1 MRVALA
7 MRIALPK
14 TARMSL
20 ARSIARVLYWFCSL
34 LGRLPLPVL
43 HALGAALGQLVY
55 WRNGREARVTRRN
68 LELVW
73 PGIAAAERDARA
85 AAILRETGRNT
96 LETLRCWTRP
106 SAENLRRVRQVHG
119 AELLHAALAGGRGVI
134 IAAPHYGNWELMNQ
148 YLASQAAI
156 TIVYRPP
163 ESAVADAFLQLAR
176 VRSGVTQ
183 VPAQRSGVRELLRCL
198 AAGGMVGI
206 LPDQRP
212 KAGEGGFAPLFGI
225 QTQTMTLLTRLAQR
239 TGAPVLFGFA
249 ERQREGGR
257 VVFDIHLQPADPAI
271 AAPDPAIALRALNAG
286 VEAVARRDP
295 LQYQWNYK
303 RFNVRPPGSDERDP
317 YRD

>member
-1 MRVALA
+1 VALA
-7 MRIALPK
+7 PCAALTK
-14 TARMSL
+14 TAYMSF
-20 ARSIARVLYWFCSL
+20 ARAVATAGYLCCGL
-34 LGRLPLPVL
+34 LGRLPLRAL
-43 HALGAALGQLVY
+43 HALGAVLGQLVY
-55 WRNGREARVTRRN
+55 WWNGREARVTRRN

-73 PGIAAAERDARA
+73 PGIAASDRDARA
-85 AAILRETGRNT
+85 AAVLRETGRNA
-96 LETLRCWTRP
+96 LETLRFWTRP
-106 SAENLRRVRQVHG
+106 SAENLRRVRQVYG
-119 AELLHAALAGGRGVI
+119 AERLHAALAGGRGVI

-163 ESAVADAFLQLAR
+163 ERAVADAFLQLAR
-176 VRSGVTQ
+176 VRPGVTQ

-198 AAGGMVGI
+198 AGGGMVGI

-212 KAGEGGFAPLFGI
+212 KAGEGEFAPLFGI
-225 QTQTMTLLTRLAQR
+225 QTQTMTLLTRLAHR

-249 ERQREGGR
+249 ERVREHGR

-271 AAPDPAIALRALNAG
+271 AASDAATALRALNAG
-286 VEAVARRDP
+286 IEAVARRDP

-303 RFNVRPPGSDERDP
+303 RFNVRPPGSGERDP